1 MLIPL
6 FACGLLVAA
15 LADAADTAA
24 DVVTLTDGTVL
35 RGRVVAGAGSGAESG
50 GVLVLVRRAWARRN
64 APGWLGRWERREAPR
79 VLLGRRERKARRIA
93 WRGQRDGT
101 GGDRVVA
108 WLGWSSPG
116 GCDLGSM

>member
-64 APGWLGRWERREAPR
+64 APGWLGR
-79 VLLGRRERKARRIA
+79 RERKARRIA